1 MLDSHCHLDDP
12 RFSDLPGTD
21 ARRRA
26 AGVRVLVPGVRPA
39 TWAALR
45 AEATARGW
53 LFAVGT
59 HPEHLDGVVTP
70 LPSDLRGAVAIG
82 ECGLHR
88 PSPVPIPLQA
98 EVLGAHLE
106 IAHAAGLPVILHC
119 VRAHDVL
126 PALLRSLGR
135 SVRGVLHSYS
145 GGAELVPVYE
155 ALGLHLAFGG
165 AVTWPGSRRPVEALR
180 RVSPHRLLLESDG
193 PDQRPR
199 FAVEDPAWGGASEP
213 SMLPALCRAVEA
225 IRGGPVE
232 EHLERNAREL
242 GW

>member
-12 RFSDLPGTD
+12 RFSDLAGIE

-26 AGVRVLVPGVRPA
+26 ARVRVLVPGVQPA
-39 TWAALR
+39 SWASLR
-45 AEATARGW
+45 AEANARGW

-59 HPEHLDGVVTP
+59 HPEHLDGVDAP
-70 LPSDLRGAVAIG
+70 LPTDLRDAVAVG

-88 PSPVPIPLQA
+88 PSPVPIPRQA
-98 EVLGAHLE
+98 EVLLAHVE
-106 IAHAAGLPVILHC
+106 IARAAGLPVILHC

-126 PALLRSLGR
+126 PALLRSLGGPL
-135 SVRGVLHSYS
+135 RGVLHSYS

-165 AVTWPGSRRPVEALR
+165 AVTWPGARRPVEALR

-199 FAVEDPAWGGASEP
+199 FAAEDSAWGRASEP
-213 SMLPALCRAVEA
+213 SMLPTLCRVVEA
-225 IRGGPVE
+225 IRGSPVE
-232 EHLERNAREL
+232 EQLERNAREL

>member
-12 RFSDLPGTD
+12 RVTDLAAVE
-21 ARRRA
+21 ARRLE
-26 AGVRVLVPGVRPA
+26 AGVRVLVPGVHPS

-45 AEATARGW
+45 AQAPARGW
-53 LFAVGT
+53 MFAIGT
-59 HPEHLDGVVTP
+59 HPEQLDRVGAPVP
-70 LPSDLRGAVAIG
+70 DDLYGAVAVG

-88 PSPVPIPLQA
+88 PSPVPMARQA
-98 EVLGAHLE
+98 QVLVAHLE
-106 IAHAAGLPVILHC
+106 VAHAARLPVILHC

-135 SVRGVLHSYS
+135 PVSGVIHSYS
-145 GGAELVPVYE
+145 GGAELVPIYE
-155 ALGLHLAFGG
+155 ALGLHLSFGG
-165 AVTWPGSRRPVEALR
+165 AVTWPGARRPVEALR

-199 FAVEDPAWGGASEP
+199 FTDEDPAWGPRSEP
-213 SMLPALCRAVEA
+213 SMLPNLCRAVEA
-225 IRGGPVE
+225 LRGGPVAAQV
-232 EHLERNAREL
+232 ERNALEL

>member
-1 MLDSHCHLDDP
+1 MLDSHCHLDAP
-12 RFSDLPGTD
+12 RFSDLPGVE
-21 ARRRA
+21 ARRHA

-39 TWAALR
+39 TWPSLR
-45 AEATARGW
+45 TQAKASGW

-59 HPEHLDGVVTP
+59 HPEHLDGVDAP
-70 LPSDLRGAVAIG
+70 LPVDLRDAVAIG

-88 PSPVPIPLQA
+88 PSPVPMPRQSD
-98 EVLGAHLE
+98 VLRAHLE

-119 VRAHDVL
+119 VRAHDLL

-135 SVRGVLHSYS
+135 PVRGVLHSYS
-145 GGAELVPVYE
+145 GGADLVPTYE
-155 ALGLHLAFGG
+155 ALGLHLSFGG
-165 AVTWPGSRRPVEALR
+165 AVTWAGARRPVEALR

-199 FAVEDPAWGGASEP
+199 FAAEDRAWGRESEP
-213 SMLPALCRAVEA
+213 SMLPSLCRVVEA
-225 IRGGPVE
+225 LRGSPVE
-232 EHLERNAREL
+232 EQLERNAREL